1 MYSLERN
8 CGATQIRIF
17 GPSFCFFF
25 PVEWKSKL
33 KEQIIIMTMSVWNFI
48 SRNEQMHYCDEAF
61 PPFVITSS
69 AQWLKRSKKF
79 INQKLSRC
87 IFSTC
92 NYFHCTVVEE
102 VTKIHNLKLSR
113 CIFSKCNHF
122 HWTVVEEVTKIHR
135 L

>member
-17 GPSFCFFF
+17 GPSFCFF
-25 PVEWKSKL
+25 PSRMKKSKL

-69 AQWLKRSKKF
+69 AQWLKRLQKF
-79 INQKLSRC
+79 INYRNEHIDALLLA
-87 IFSTC
+87 
-92 NYFHCTVVEE
+92 HCTVIVQ
-102 VTKIHNLKLSR
+102 VTKMTR
-113 CIFSKCNHF
+113 CIKLLYIMKHF
-122 HWTVVEEVTKIHR
+122 LH